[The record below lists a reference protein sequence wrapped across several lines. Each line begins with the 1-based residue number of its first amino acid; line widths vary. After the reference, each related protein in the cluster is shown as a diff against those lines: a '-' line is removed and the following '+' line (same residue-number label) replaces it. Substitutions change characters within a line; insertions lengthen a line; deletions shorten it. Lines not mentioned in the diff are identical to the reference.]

1 MNSVLAVAGVVIK
14 ELYRRKDFY
23 VLFVMTAVITLM
35 MASVRFFNDNN
46 IVRYLKDI
54 CLLLIWVSALVIAIV
69 TTARQLPAEKEN
81 RTIFPLLAKPVSRGQ
96 VIVGKFLG
104 CWLACGIALA
114 VFYFFFMVVCGS
126 REHYWPLALYFK
138 GFWLQWVMLGIVA
151 SLALLGSLIFAAP
164 SSNSTILFV
173 IVGGILLLG
182 GHLNRVALHEPEPL
196 GTVLYTV
203 YFLIPHLEWYNVRDM
218 LVYNRDALS
227 WGPCALATVYGA
239 IYVAFVLTASWLVFR
254 RKALNV

>member
-1 MNSVLAVAGVVIK
+1 MNSVFALAGIVIK

-23 VLFVMTAVITLM
+23 VLFVMTAVITLV
-35 MASVRFFNDNN
+35 MASVRFFNDAN

-54 CLLLIWVSALVIAIV
+54 CLLLIWVSSLVIAIV
-69 TTARQLPAEKEN
+69 TTARQLPAEREN

-96 VIVGKFLG
+96 VITGKFLG
-104 CWLACGIALA
+104 CWLASGIALV
-114 VFYFFFMVVCGS
+114 VFYFFFVVVCSS
-126 REHYWPLALYFK
+126 REHYWPIALYFK

-151 SLALLGSLIFAAP
+151 ALALLGSLIFAAP

-182 GHLNRVALHEPEPL
+182 GHLNEVALHQPQPL
-196 GTVLYTV
+196 GNILYTI
-203 YFLIPHLEWYNVRDM
+203 YFLIPHLEWYNVREM
-218 LVYNRDALS
+218 LVYNRDTLN
-227 WGPCALATVYGA
+227 WGPCILATLYGA
-239 IYVAFVLTASWLVFR
+239 VYVAFVLAASWLLFR

>member
-1 MNSVLAVAGVVIK
+1 MNSVLALSGVVIK

-35 MASVRFFNDNN
+35 MASVRFFNDSN

-69 TTARQLPAEKEN
+69 TTARQLPAEREN

-104 CWLACGIALA
+104 CWLASGIALV

-126 REHYWPLALYFK
+126 REHFWPLALYLK

-151 SLALLGSLIFAAP
+151 SLALLGSLVFAAP

-218 LVYNRDALS
+218 LVYNRDTLS

-254 RKALNV
+254 RKAVNV